1 MYNTQYIPRAPLRRK
16 LTLGECRLARYLHE
30 QWKDQGKLEGLPD
43 GVPPVKTDII
53 PGTMPHDE
61 WKRSVLN
68 YQYVGK
74 LYSTH
79 ANQNNNLGSK
89 SCGNS

>member
-1 MYNTQYIPRAPLRRK
+1 M
-16 LTLGECRLARYLHE
+16 GEVRLARYLHE
-30 QWKDQGKLEGLPD
+30 QWKAQGKLEGLPD
-43 GVPPVKTDII
+43 GVAPVNTDIM

-79 ANQNNNLGSK
+79 AYHNGNLK
-89 SCGNS
+89 SRSWGNS